1 MRKFSIGF
9 EKEVSINE
17 INILGE
23 ILYFFKFYNLIVI
36 YLILW

>member
-23 ILYFFKFYNLIVI
+23 ISYFFKFYNLIVI